1 MITDGRARPA
11 GSPVPFAS
19 VMARQ
24 AARARTADSGT
35 APHPIIPWRYFCAR
49 YGGTRCDGV
58 APRPRCPA
66 PPHWA
71 LSLSLSLEPS
81 GQPPLGARAPGP
93 SGQVA
98 PGSQSRRDAFRG
110 ARWGS
115 AAIGAR
121 AARGGA
127 ARDPGRSWAGTARP
141 GPDAEGKWP
150 VKSSG
155 GAPASE
161 PLCTGAINLTNPSL
175 LAL

>member
-1 MITDGRARPA
+1 MHGADAVSRSDRSQTLMITDGRARPA

-71 LSLSLSLEPS
+71 LSLSLSGAQRAASPRRAGAGPVGSGGGEPVQARRVPRCAV
-81 GQPPLGARAPGP
+81 GLGGHRGA
-93 SGQVA
+93 S
-98 PGSQSRRDAFRG
+98 G
-110 ARWGS
+110 ARWG
-115 AAIGAR
+115 
-121 AARGGA
+121 
-127 ARDPGRSWAGTARP
+127 GT
-141 GPDAEGKWP
+141 
-150 VKSSG
+150 
-155 GAPASE
+155 
-161 PLCTGAINLTNPSL
+161 
-175 LAL
+175 